1 MFNKTLFVYLIFNIL
16 SKLILLK
23 ASKNNHLRL
32 LCPASDINSKARG
45 NSVMKSIH
53 NYDFQANVKQ
63 LIGFLSTLYEE
74 LRELNTLF
82 NGDFQTKIVQ
92 SKDWKGGEFP
102 RSLAS
107 DKKNLLL
114 YIIR

>member
-1 MFNKTLFVYLIFNIL
+1 MFNKTLFVYWIFNIL

-23 ASKNNHLRL
+23 ASQNNYLRL

-45 NSVMKSIH
+45 NFVMKSIH

-82 NGDFQTKIVQ
+82 NGNFQTKM
-92 SKDWKGGEFP
+92 SKDWKGISEIFSF
-102 RSLAS
+102 RQ
-107 DKKNLLL
+107 KNLLL